1 MGRWA
6 ALGAALLA
14 TTAQGQ
20 QPAPDVGPLP
30 RGEGTIAGQVV
41 HPDTV
46 KAQVMSAI
54 GMGLSAAL
62 YEELTLKDGAIQQ
75 TNFHQ
80 YKLLPLAQMPT
91 VEVHI
96 VPSTLDPGGVGQSGI
111 PPIAPAACNAIFQA
125 TGKRIRRLPRGDQ
138 LEA

>member
-1 MGRWA
+1 MLTVHRVTA
-6 ALGAALLA
+6 AIDC
-14 TTAQGQ
+14 GQ
-20 QPAPDVGPLP
+20 
-30 RGEGTIAGQVV
+30 IV

-96 VPSTLDPGGVGQSGI
+96 VPSTLHPGGVGQSGL
-111 PPIAPAACNAIFQA
+111 PPIAPAVCNAIFQA
-125 TGKRIRRLPRGDQ
+125 TGKRIRRLPIGDQ